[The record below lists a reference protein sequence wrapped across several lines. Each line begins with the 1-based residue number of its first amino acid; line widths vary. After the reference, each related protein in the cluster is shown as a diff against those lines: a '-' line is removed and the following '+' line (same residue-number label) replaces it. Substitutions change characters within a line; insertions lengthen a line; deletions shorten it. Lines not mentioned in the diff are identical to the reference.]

1 MATIHFIQQGK
12 GGVGKSVIA
21 SFLFQVLKQL
31 GKDVTAFDTDPV
43 NATLTGYKEFN
54 VVSVDIVRPSQN
66 GGQVDARAFDDLL
79 EALYSLPEDTHAVVD
94 NGASSFLALGNYMK
108 DIGLIQLLEEKGH
121 QVFFHSVVTG
131 GQAIGDTLT
140 GLKVLADGFTNT
152 PIVVWLNP
160 FFGDIRLDGK
170 GFEEFKIYHEYAHQ
184 FHAVIQLPLVN
195 KDTLG
200 RDLEELFAKRQSF
213 ENAITS
219 CQYIAVRSRLKR
231 YWEQLIGI
239 IQQAGITG

>member
-21 SFLFQVLKQL
+21 SFLYQVLHHQ
-31 GKDVTAFDTDPV
+31 GKDVVAFDTDPV
-43 NATLTGYKEFN
+43 NATLMGYREFTA
-54 VVSVDIVRPSQN
+54 VQVDIVRQ
-66 GGQVDARAFDDLL
+66 GQVDTRAFDELL
-79 EALYSLPEDTHAVVD
+79 EGLYNLPEDSHAVVD

-131 GQAIGDTLT
+131 GQAIGDTIT
-140 GLKVLADGFTNT
+140 GLKVLADGFPAT

-160 FFGDIRLDGK
+160 FFGEIRLDGK
-170 GFEEFKIYHEYAHQ
+170 EFEEFKIYQEYASQ
-184 FHAVIQLPLVN
+184 FHAIIQLPHVN

-213 ENAITS
+213 EIAIAS

-231 YWEQLIGI
+231 YWEQLIAI
-239 IQQAGITG
+239 VEQAGITG

>member
-21 SFLFQVLKQL
+21 SFLYQVLTHL
-31 GKDVTAFDTDPV
+31 DKDVVAFDTDPV
-43 NATLTGYKEFN
+43 NATLKGYKEFT
-54 VVSVDIVRPSQN
+54 VKQVDIVRQ
-66 GGQVDARAFDDLL
+66 GQVDARAFDELL
-79 EALYSLPEDTHAVVD
+79 EGLYSLPEAAHAVVD

-108 DIGLIQLLEEKGH
+108 DIGLIHLLEEQRH

-131 GQAIGDTLT
+131 GQAIGDTIT
-140 GLKVLADGFTNT
+140 GLKVLADGFVTT

-160 FFGDIRLDGK
+160 FFGEIRLDGK
-170 GFEEFKIYHEYAHQ
+170 EFEEFKIYQEYSHQ
-184 FHAVIQLPLVN
+184 FHAIIQLPHVN

-200 RDLEELFAKRQSF
+200 KDLEELFAKRQGFQS
-213 ENAITS
+213 AIAS

-231 YWEQLIGI
+231 YWEQLIAI
-239 IQQAGITG
+239 IQQAGITE

>member
-21 SFLFQVLKQL
+21 SFLYQVLHHQ
-31 GKDVTAFDTDPV
+31 GKDVVAFDTDPV
-43 NATLTGYKEFN
+43 NATLLGYREFS
-54 VVSVDIVRPSQN
+54 VVQVDIVRQE
-66 GGQVDARAFDDLL
+66 QIDTRAFDALL
-79 EALYSLPEDTHAVVD
+79 EDLYNLPDDSHAIVD

-108 DIGLIQLLEEKGH
+108 DIGLIELLEEKGH

-131 GQAIGDTLT
+131 GQAIGDTIA
-140 GLKVLADGFTNT
+140 GLKVLADGFTTT

-160 FFGDIRLDGK
+160 FFGEIRLDGK
-170 GFEEFKIYHEYAHQ
+170 SFEEFKIYQEYGSQ
-184 FHAVIQLPLVN
+184 FHAIIQLPHVN

-213 ENAITS
+213 DGAITS
-219 CQYIAVRSRLKR
+219 CRYIAVRSRLKR
-231 YWEQLIGI
+231 YWEQLISI
-239 IQQAGITG
+239 IEHAGITG

>member
-21 SFLFQVLKQL
+21 SLLYQVLKHL
-31 GKDVTAFDTDPV
+31 GKDVVAFDTDPV
-43 NATLTGYKEFN
+43 NATLKGYQEFN
-54 VVSVDIVRPSQN
+54 VVQVDIVKH
-66 GGQVDARAFDDLL
+66 GQVDTKAFDELL
-79 EALYSLPEDTHAVVD
+79 EALYELPEGAHAVVD
-94 NGASSFLALGNYMK
+94 NGASSFLALGNYIK
-108 DIGLIQLLEEKGH
+108 DVQLLKVLGEKGH

-140 GLKVLADGFTNT
+140 GLKVLADGFPST

-160 FFGDIRLDGK
+160 FFGEIRLDGR
-170 GFEEFKIYHEYAHQ
+170 GFEEFKIYEEYYRQ
-184 FHAVIQLPLVN
+184 FHAIIHIPQVN

-213 ENAITS
+213 MTGIQS

-231 YWEQLIGI
+231 YWEQLISIIEQSGI
-239 IQQAGITG
+239 AG

>member
-21 SFLFQVLKQL
+21 SFLYQVLHHQ
-31 GKDVTAFDTDPV
+31 GKDVVAFDTDPV
-43 NATLTGYKEFN
+43 NATLMGYREFS
-54 VVSVDIVRPSQN
+54 VVQVDIVRQE
-66 GGQVDARAFDDLL
+66 QIDTRAFDALL
-79 EALYSLPEDTHAVVD
+79 EDLYNLPDDSQAIVD

-108 DIGLIQLLEEKGH
+108 DIGLIELLEEKGH

-131 GQAIGDTLT
+131 GQAIGDTIA
-140 GLKVLADGFTNT
+140 GLKVLADGFTTT

-160 FFGDIRLDGK
+160 FFGEIRLDGK
-170 GFEEFKIYHEYAHQ
+170 SFEEFKIYQEYGSQ
-184 FHAVIQLPLVN
+184 FHAIIQLPHVN

-213 ENAITS
+213 DGAITS
-219 CQYIAVRSRLKR
+219 CRYIAVRSRLKR
-231 YWEQLIGI
+231 YWEQLISI
-239 IQQAGITG
+239 IEQAGITG

>member
-21 SFLFQVLKQL
+21 SFLYQVLTHL
-31 GKDVTAFDTDPV
+31 GKDVVAFDTDPV
-43 NATLTGYKEFN
+43 NATLKGYKEFT
-54 VVSVDIVRPSQN
+54 VTQVDIVRQ
-66 GGQVDARAFDDLL
+66 GQVDARAFDELL
-79 EALYSLPEDTHAVVD
+79 EGLYSLPDASHAVVD

-108 DIGLIQLLEEKGH
+108 DIGLIQLLEECGH
-121 QVFFHSVVTG
+121 RVFFHSVVTG
-131 GQAIGDTLT
+131 RQAIGDTIT
-140 GLKVLADGFTNT
+140 GLKVLADGFTTT

-160 FFGDIRLDGK
+160 FFGEIRLDGK
-170 GFEEFKIYHEYAHQ
+170 GFEEFKIYQEYANQ
-184 FHAVIQLPLVN
+184 FYAIIQLPNVN

-200 RDLEELFAKRQSF
+200 KDLEELFAKRQGFQS
-213 ENAITS
+213 AIAS

-239 IQQAGITG
+239 IHQAGITE

>member
-1 MATIHFIQQGK
+1 MATVHFIQQGK

-21 SFLFQVLKQL
+21 SFLYQVLSHK
-31 GKDVTAFDTDPV
+31 GKNVVAFDTDPV
-43 NATLTGYKEFN
+43 NATLKGYKEFK
-54 VVSVDIVRPSQN
+54 VVQVDIVRQ
-66 GGQVDARAFDDLL
+66 GQIDARAFDELL
-79 EALYSLPEDTHAVVD
+79 EGLYGLPVDAHAIVD

-108 DIGLIQLLEEKGH
+108 DIGLIQLLADEGH

-131 GQAIGDTLT
+131 GQAIGDTIT
-140 GLKVLADGFTNT
+140 GLKVLADGFPST

-160 FFGDIRLDGK
+160 FFGEIRLDGK
-170 GFEEFKIYHEYAHQ
+170 GFDEFKIYQEYGSQ
-184 FHAVIQLPLVN
+184 FHAIIQLPQVN

-200 RDLEELFAKRQSF
+200 RDLEELFAKRQGFVSF
-213 ENAITS
+213 IAS

-239 IQQAGITG
+239 VEQAQIAG